1 MRGVREAD
9 WSALRDVRLR
19 ALADSPDAFGSTL
32 EREAAFNDA
41 DWQEWARDAAAGSA
55 ETCFLAWLDD
65 EPVGIVAAYA
75 EEGRDHLHLIAM
87 WVAAEAR
94 RQGFGRAL
102 IEAIVSWSAESETP
116 TIRLDVMLG
125 NVEARRLYESFGF
138 APTGR
143 TKQYEDRPHI
153 TTVELERLAAGRRN
167 RKPRTGEGFRLSDV
181 PKNSWLSPKVEL
193 RESPLHGRGT
203 FAKEFI
209 ANGQVVEIWGEHWQ
223 GRRTVEYTDDRSA
236 AEDAKKRGLA
246 VMQWDTSLFSIEN
259 RGADDGYFLNHSC
272 DSSLWLEDPFT
283 LTARRDIQPDDELT
297 IDYALFE
304 ADERLI
310 VLSNC
315 ACRTASCRNTVT
327 GRDWQL
333 REVQERYARHFS
345 PLINAKIAAQGL
357 PQ

>member
-1 MRGVREAD
+1 M
-9 WSALRDVRLR
+9 
-19 ALADSPDAFGSTL
+19 
-32 EREAAFNDA
+32 
-41 DWQEWARDAAAGSA
+41 
-55 ETCFLAWLDD
+55 
-65 EPVGIVAAYA
+65 
-75 EEGRDHLHLIAM
+75 
-87 WVAAEAR
+87 
-94 RQGFGRAL
+94 
-102 IEAIVSWSAESETP
+102 
-116 TIRLDVMLG
+116 
-125 NVEARRLYESFGF
+125 
-138 APTGR
+138 
-143 TKQYEDRPHI
+143 
-153 TTVELERLAAGRRN
+153 
-167 RKPRTGEGFRLSDV
+167 SDV

-209 ANGQVVEIWGEHWQ
+209 ANGEVVEIWGEHWQ

-283 LTARRDIQPDDELT
+283 LTARRDIQPEDELT

-304 ADERLI
+304 ADERQI

-315 ACRTASCRNTVT
+315 ACRTASCRHTVT

-333 REVQERYARHFS
+333 REVQERYATHFS
-345 PLINAKIAAQGL
+345 PLINAKIAAQRL